1 MLVIITVI
9 ILKHLLHPDRNQ
21 IFDFYPIYMEHMQL
35 QESAKALTNDMHQST
50 TRMLAVAEET
60 VQIGNSTLEELDR
73 QGKQL
78 NRIDAM
84 ATNTINN
91 ATKAKAI
98 VKDME
103 RGFFASLLPS
113 HLNWVKSRKS
123 FAESKT
129 PAAESRP
136 TSKQPIAETR
146 QVTSDHAEP
155 LDKRSAMMKVI
166 DRQLEPSL
174 TELSKYLKI
183 MKEQSIKMGEEL
195 DNHDE
200 IISHIETTTTNA
212 ERIVNASTNRMR
224 KI

>member
-1 MLVIITVI
+1 
-9 ILKHLLHPDRNQ
+9 
-21 IFDFYPIYMEHMQL
+21 MERMQL

-123 FAESKT
+123 LAESKT

-136 TSKQPIAETR
+136 TSRQPAAESRLTSRQPVAETR
-146 QVTSDHAEP
+146 QVASDHAEP
-155 LDKRSAMMKVI
+155 LDKRSAMMKEI

-195 DNHDE
+195 DNHVE
-200 IISHIETTTTNA
+200 IISHIDTTTTNA
-212 ERIVNASTNRMR
+212 ERIVNVSTNRMR